1 MDDYMFREHVKKTRC
16 VFEETSYVEIF
27 TYSNP
32 ALNTVEEHTL
42 KPDEFSNFLNQ
53 RGVFSP
59 RDPPSD
65 EDGTKPHLT
74 ASFRMVLQQNARNA
88 DTFTPNY
95 ISLRQSAYVE
105 MVEKLHLPYR
115 GIESTS
121 VVGPFFWCAL
131 DQDEERP
138 RIQIL
143 FRKSDVRKKGLTR
156 GWELMLS
163 HDIKANATTAFCKGT
178 ESSDIVECVRHL
190 KACALQ
196 IGHPMLFPTIIFSHD
211 MSAKTDIKQR
221 DAREWLRKLE
231 HAVSMRQEIDEKDS
245 YVDKTG
251 LVDFDLINR
260 HLVECHSQVLWKR
273 PRAYMQILEGFAEAM
288 QLFKGTVA
296 AVDGSYDTEIQ
307 RWDRPMR
314 QLHES
319 MLSRHEFYKRK
330 LQGIDSYAFTTL
342 QRLEI
347 QRAALYNIIAQRESK
362 LNFQMAGEQ
371 RKLAHASKR
380 DSGAQKTIALLGA
393 LFLPGAFLAS
403 VFSTSFF
410 NFQNGLADDGGN
422 PGLPIVAKEFWIY
435 WVFTLPLTMV
445 VVGCWIFWERRKE
458 KRYREEDAKLEEGVE
473 TMEMEIQSQMRKRT
487 MSKVATWDTKMVT
500 NGAIARGEKME
511 RSEVG

>member
-1 MDDYMFREHVKKTRC
+1 
-16 VFEETSYVEIF
+16 
-27 TYSNP
+27 
-32 ALNTVEEHTL
+32 
-42 KPDEFSNFLNQ
+42 
-53 RGVFSP
+53 
-59 RDPPSD
+59 
-65 EDGTKPHLT
+65 
-74 ASFRMVLQQNARNA
+74 
-88 DTFTPNY
+88 
-95 ISLRQSAYVE
+95 
-105 MVEKLHLPYR
+105 MVEKLRLPYR

-121 VVGPFFWCAL
+121 AVGPFFWCAL

-138 RIQIL
+138 HLQIL

-156 GWELMLS
+156 GWELMMS
-163 HDIKANATTAFCKGT
+163 HNIKHNATTAFCKGT
-178 ESSDIVECVRHL
+178 DSSDIVQCIKHL

-211 MSAKTDIKQR
+211 MSSKTDIKQR
-221 DAREWLRKLE
+221 EAREWLRKLE

-245 YVDKTG
+245 YVDKQG

-273 PRAYMQILEGFAEAM
+273 PRAYMQILEGFQDAM
-288 QLFKGTVA
+288 TLFKSTVA
-296 AVDGSYDTEIQ
+296 VVDESASTWNK
-307 RWDRPMR
+307 RWQLPMR

-319 MLSRHEFYKRK
+319 MLGRHEFYKRK

-410 NFQNGLADDGGN
+410 NFQNGLTDDGGN
-422 PGLPIVAKEFWIY
+422 PALPIVAKEFWIY
-435 WVFTLPLTMV
+435 WVFTLPLTFV
-445 VVGCWIFWERRKE
+445 VVACWIFWEKRKE
-458 KRYREEDAKLEEGVE
+458 RRYREEDLKLEEGVDK
-473 TMEMEIQSQMRKRT
+473 MEMDIQTQMRKRT
-487 MSKVATWDTKMVT
+487 MSKVATWDTGLTT
-500 NGAIARGEKME
+500 NRMIVNGKSDG
-511 RSEVG
+511 